1 MNYWERIW
9 NKKNEIKSEE
19 RASKEFDRLE
29 NSSSS
34 AEVPSA
40 PPDEFEKII
49 AEMERR
55 GISPRIRKELEERK

>member
-9 NKKNEIKSEE
+9 NKKSEIKSEE
-19 RASKEFDRLE
+19 RAAKEFDRFE
-29 NSSSS
+29 DSSPS